1 MSKLGNLRLVKTS
14 AISAM
19 LIGLCI
25 LSQSLWI
32 YTKAWAGQALIEA
45 AWERSVRDQTH
56 HKPWPWADTYPVGK
70 LNIPSLNIELYL
82 LQGDTG
88 QALAFA
94 PGMTVY
100 ETKLTNAPHITNTY
114 LLQAHRDT
122 HFKFLPKL
130 KRGEQLSLEML
141 SEKKLFYVHQ
151 HKIFETPEFSTPSD
165 LEHDLLLLSSCYP
178 FANALESGADIM
190 ANTDKQRYVVAL
202 LPHKYKAAFPAN
214 VR

>member
-1 MSKLGNLRLVKTS
+1 MFKHGEIKLVKTS

-32 YTKAWAGQALIEA
+32 YTKAWTGQTLIEA

-70 LNIPSLNIELYL
+70 LNVPSLDIELYL

-100 ETKLTNAPHITNTY
+100 ETELTNEQHIASTY

-122 HFKFLPKL
+122 HFDFLPKL

-141 SEKKLFYVHQ
+141 GEKKHFYVHQ

-165 LEHDLLLLSSCYP
+165 IEHDLLLLSSCYP
-178 FANALESGADIM
+178 FSSDLERDRADIPT
-190 ANTDKQRYVVAL
+190 NTDKQRYVVAL
-202 LPHKYKAAFPAN
+202 LPSG
-214 VR
+214 